1 MEIKRHI
8 KNAGIL
14 VVVFVVAVIVFSYF
28 TNRGNDNMTADM
40 GAATFPQITF
50 SCGEYTVNTLSG
62 YAEEMEITSVRDVIT
77 PVTKGRLEANILAYD
92 NKINSIRYRVYTL
105 DGAEE
110 LKNDKI
116 TKPEKSVILSLE
128 EEGLLEEERILEIK
142 LNIVDSQPVYFYT
155 RIVDGTGKNLSECL
169 NYISDFHENA
179 LDKAEGTG
187 IGTAIEPNEDADN
200 ATLQHV
206 TIYSDYDHVTW
217 GDLEPQVEGGE
228 RWNIKELNGSYA
240 AVQLEYRVRG
250 KGEENETD
258 LYQVKEFFK
267 VRYAPDAQKTYLLG
281 YDRTMDQIFD
291 ATKTVVSEKGLLL
304 GIASRDIPYLVNKDG
319 TIVSFV
325 EADELWNYNKESD
338 ELSLVFGFADAE
350 NTDARSMVSDHEIR
364 LLKVDEEG
372 NTAFVVS
379 GYMNRGEHEGEVGVA
394 VYYYDIAKNSV
405 EEKAFISSR
414 ESYASVIRELGRST
428 YYDEERNVLYFV
440 SEGTLYQY
448 DVKMEETEILAEGL
462 TEKQYVI
469 SDDGKVIAYQADGDL
484 ENASE
489 VIVLNFDTGKQRSV
503 TCEKGETI
511 RPLGF
516 VRTDFVYGIARTDD
530 AGTTISGETTIP
542 MYKIEIQSQKGEVIK
557 EYQSDGIY
565 ILDALFGEDMITLE
579 RASKDGSMYVKTAP
593 DYITN
598 NEEKTKSNI
607 VLETYSTDLKQRQ
620 IRLTYNEG
628 ISDKEPKVLKPKQ
641 ILFEQPKRVV
651 LEQTKNTE
659 KYYVYGNGELQGI
672 YTTAGEAIRAADSFS
687 GVVVASD
694 QSYIWERSN
703 RDIQYSIEGKAEIV
717 EAIQN
722 RLKANE
728 ASADIMKDI
737 NGGTFLDL
745 TGCTTEELLYIINQ
759 DRPIIAML
767 DNRQAVILVGYS
779 DTTVSYIDVESGER
793 RSASYEQ
800 MDQMTQG
807 SGNTFIG

>member
-1 MEIKRHI
+1 MDIKKHL

-14 VVVFVVAVIVFSYF
+14 AVVFVVAVIGFSYF
-28 TNRGNDNMTADM
+28 TNRDNDNMTADL
-40 GAATFPQITF
+40 GAATFPQIAF

-62 YAEEMEITSVRDVIT
+62 YAKEMEITSVRDTIT
-77 PVTKGRLEANILAYD
+77 PVTKGCLEVNILAYE
-92 NKINSIRYRVYTL
+92 NKINSIRYTVYTL
-105 DGAEE
+105 DGEEE

-116 TKPEKSVILSLE
+116 TKPEKSMILNFE
-128 EEGLLEEERILEIK
+128 EEGLLEEEKVLEIK

-155 RIVDGTGKNLSECL
+155 RIVDGTGKNVSECL

-187 IGTAIEPNEDADN
+187 IGTAIEPSEDADN

-206 TIYSDYDHVTW
+206 TINSDYDHVTW

-228 RWNIKELNGSYA
+228 RWSIKELNGTYA

-258 LYQVKEFFK
+258 LYLVKEFFK
-267 VRYAPDAQKTYLLG
+267 VRYASDVQKTYLLG

-304 GIASRDIPYLVNKDG
+304 GIASKDVPYLVNKDG

-325 EADELWNYNKESD
+325 EANELWNYNKESD

-350 NTDARSMVSDHEIR
+350 NTEERSMVSDHEIR
-364 LLKVDEEG
+364 LLKVDGEG
-372 NTAFVVS
+372 NTTFLVS

-394 VYYYDIAKNSV
+394 VYYYDIEKNSV
-405 EEKAFISSR
+405 EEKVFLSSTG
-414 ESYASVIRELGRST
+414 SYASVIQELGRST
-428 YYDEERNVLYFV
+428 YYDEERNVLYYV
-440 SEGTLYQY
+440 SEGTLCQY
-448 DVKMEETEILAEGL
+448 DVKMEETEILAKDL
-462 TEKQYVI
+462 TNEQYAL
-469 SDDGKVIAYQADGDL
+469 SDDGKIIAYQTSGDL
-484 ENASE
+484 EQASE
-489 VIVLNFDTGKQRSV
+489 VIVLNFDTGKQYSV
-503 TCEKGETI
+503 TCDEGETI
-511 RPLGF
+511 CPLGF
-516 VRTDFVYGIARTDD
+516 VRTDFVYGIARTEDVS
-530 AGTTISGETTIP
+530 TKISGEPTVP
-542 MYKIEIQSQKGEVIK
+542 MYKIEIQSQKGEIIK
-557 EYQSDGIY
+557 EYQADGIY
-565 ILDALFGEDMITLE
+565 ILDAVFGEDMITLE
-579 RASKDGSMYVKTAP
+579 RATKKGTVYVSTAP

-598 NEEKTKSNI
+598 NEEKTRSNI

-641 ILFEQPKRVV
+641 ILFEQPKQIV
-651 LEQTKNTE
+651 LEQKKNTE

-672 YTTAGEAIRAADSFS
+672 YINAGEAVRAADDFS
-687 GVVVASD
+687 GVVVDSE

-703 RDIQYSIEGKAEIV
+703 RDIQYSMDGNTELIETIKK
-717 EAIQN
+717 
-722 RLKANE
+722 RLKKNE
-728 ASADIMKDI
+728 APVDIMKDI

-745 TGCTTEELLYIINQ
+745 TGCTTEELLYILNQ

-767 DNRQAVILVGYS
+767 SDKQAVILVGYT

-793 RSASYEQ
+793 KSVSYER
-800 MDQMTQG
+800 MDEMTQK
-807 SGNTFIG
+807 SGNTYIG